1 MEFSS
6 FPISTQMKIV
16 GGIIIKNINFLSN
29 SPDKRGTVRVLRVED
44 DGDARDGDERHHAL
58 LYLHALHQIAQPLG
72 DGIAAVL
79 FDLIIIRDYAVRCGH
94 EFAIFRWR
102 QHRYSFRCGHDV

>member
-1 MEFSS
+1 MR
-6 FPISTQMKIV
+6 T
-16 GGIIIKNINFLSN
+16 LRRLTSN
-29 SPDKRGTVRVLRVED
+29 YRHRLCVAMHEADKRGTVRVLRVED

-58 LYLHALHQIAQPLG
+58 LYLHALHEIAQPLG

-79 FDLIIIRDYAVRCGH
+79 FDLIIVRDAAVRGGH

-102 QHRYSFRCGHDV
+102 QHRYSFRCGHGV